1 MPEPEAKP
9 ETKAL
14 FRSLRVR
21 NYRIWA
27 AGAIISNIG
36 TWMQRTAQDWIVLAE
51 LTHHSATAVGV
62 VMSLQF
68 APQILFLPLTGSVA
82 DRFDRRKVVFATQA
96 AMGLLALGLGL
107 LTVFHVVRLW
117 QVDVFAFLL
126 GTVAAFDSPARQ
138 TFVSELVGETD
149 LANAVGL
156 NSTSFNS
163 ARLIGPAIAGLLIA
177 SIGTG
182 WVFLLNAISFAAV
195 LASLTLL
202 RVHELHRKPRKT
214 GTSTRLLDAFRYI
227 ARRAD
232 LRTVFLMLFLVG
244 TFGLNFPIFISTMSV
259 SVFHAGARQYGLLS
273 SAMAIGSVLG
283 ALMAAR
289 RERPGLTILLSSA
302 AIFAAGCAL
311 AASMPTYWLFGLALV
326 LIGLAAQTFTTTTL
340 SFLQLSTDPAMR
352 GRVIAIMLAV
362 AMGTTPLGAPIVGWV
377 ADRFGPRWSLAVAA
391 LAAAAA
397 AIAGLVYLAKHR
409 GLRLDRSTGH
419 LRFALNP
426 IPAEDLAP

>member
-1 MPEPEAKP
+1 MPEPEIKRRP
-9 ETKAL
+9 GL
-14 FRSLRVR
+14 FRSLRVY
-21 NYRIWA
+21 NYRVWA
-27 AGAIISNIG
+27 VGAVVSNIG

-51 LTHHSATAVGV
+51 LTHHNATAVGV

-68 APQILFLPLTGSVA
+68 APQILFLPLTGYVA
-82 DRFDRRKVVFATQA
+82 DRFDRRKVIFATQA

-107 LTVFHVVRLW
+107 LTVFHLVRLW

-138 TFVSELVGETD
+138 TFVSELVGEAD

-156 NSTSFNS
+156 NSTSFNA
-163 ARLIGPAIAGLLIA
+163 ARLIGPAVAGLLIA

-182 WVFLLNAISFAAV
+182 WIFLLNAISFAAV
-195 LASLTLL
+195 LLSLMLL
-202 RVHELHRKPRKT
+202 RVEELHRKPRKSGT
-214 GTSTRLLDAFRYI
+214 GTRLLDAFRYI
-227 ARRAD
+227 WKRAD

-259 SVFHAGARQYGLLS
+259 SVFRAGARQFGLLS
-273 SAMAIGSVLG
+273 SAMAIGSVIA

-289 RERPGLTILLSSA
+289 RERPGLTILLSASA
-302 AIFAAGCAL
+302 VFAAGCAL
-311 AASMPTYWLFGLALV
+311 AAIMPTYWLFGLALV

-340 SFLQLSTDPAMR
+340 SFLQLTTDPAMR

-391 LAAAAA
+391 IAAGAAAVAG
-397 AIAGLVYLAKHR
+397 IAYLARHR
-409 GLRLDRSTGH
+409 SMRLARDAGRLRIILD
-419 LRFALNP
+419 P
-426 IPAEDLAP
+426 IPADDLAT